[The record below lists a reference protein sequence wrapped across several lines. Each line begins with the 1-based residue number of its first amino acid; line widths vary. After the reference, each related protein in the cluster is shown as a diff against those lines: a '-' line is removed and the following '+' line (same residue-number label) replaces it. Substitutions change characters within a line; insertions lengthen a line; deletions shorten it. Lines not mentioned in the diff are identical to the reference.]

1 MTPITPVDSCSVFS
15 LTFSKATLA
24 AQATLSCS
32 ITLDA
37 YDPGVIIRFEK
48 GSIFIRKPIYCPKEF
63 TVQYKGKNG
72 KVDREET
79 RRFEYVGGGLQFEA
93 DHVARCVRD
102 GKIESDVWTHE
113 KSLLEMNIFDEVRIQ
128 DIPCIRI
135 N

>member
-1 MTPITPVDSCSVFS
+1 M
-15 LTFSKATLA
+15 
-24 AQATLSCS
+24 
-32 ITLDA
+32 
-37 YDPGVIIRFEK
+37 
-48 GSIFIRKPIYCPKEF
+48 
-63 TVQYKGKNG
+63 QYKGKNG

-128 DIPCIRI
+128 DMPCIRI